1 MKVTELGIEKI
12 ANDTT
17 DIANRIILFGTDST
31 DEYIEYDETTT
42 LSDLTEYI
50 VFNIDATRVQI
61 EGDTIK
67 FEGFIPEDLTSS
79 KIISLLGL
87 CQDNDLISISETE
100 SFSKNS
106 SYELS
111 IIYWLQYK
119 NQMDPR
125 KYKILSIIGDS

>member
-50 VFNIDATRVQI
+50 VFNIDATRV
-61 EGDTIK
+61 
-67 FEGFIPEDLTSS
+67 
-79 KIISLLGL
+79 
-87 CQDNDLISISETE
+87 
-100 SFSKNS
+100 
-106 SYELS
+106 
-111 IIYWLQYK
+111 
-119 NQMDPR
+119 
-125 KYKILSIIGDS
+125 